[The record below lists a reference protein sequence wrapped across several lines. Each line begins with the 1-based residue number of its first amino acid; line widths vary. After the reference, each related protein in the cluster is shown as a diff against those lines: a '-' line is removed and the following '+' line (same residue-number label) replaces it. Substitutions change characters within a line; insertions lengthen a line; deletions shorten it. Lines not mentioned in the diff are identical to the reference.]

1 MEVFKLNIKIS
12 NAIDVPIYEQV
23 KEEIIRLIMN
33 GALAPGDPLPSMR
46 RLAKDLGISIITTK
60 RAYQDLEGAGYVHSI
75 VGKGTYV
82 SAQDTE
88 LQRER
93 VLNEIE
99 GHIEAMFKAS
109 RTIGLTRDEL
119 DEMITVIEEDMK

>member
-1 MEVFKLNIKIS
+1 MEVFQLNIKIS
-12 NAIDVPIYEQV
+12 NTTDVPIYEQV
-23 KEEIIRLIMN
+23 KDEITRLIMSGELN
-33 GALAPGDPLPSMR
+33 PGDSLPSMR

-60 RAYQDLEGAGYVHSI
+60 RAYQDLEAAGYVHSV

-82 SAQDTE
+82 SAQNTE

-99 GHIEAMFKAS
+99 NHIEAMFKAS
-109 RTIGLTRDEL
+109 RMIDLSRSEL
-119 DEMITVIEEDMK
+119 DEMITIIEEDMK